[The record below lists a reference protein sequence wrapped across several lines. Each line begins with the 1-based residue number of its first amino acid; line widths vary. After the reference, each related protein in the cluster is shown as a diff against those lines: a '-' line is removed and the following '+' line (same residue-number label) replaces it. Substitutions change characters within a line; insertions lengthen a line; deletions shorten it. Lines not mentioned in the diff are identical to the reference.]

1 MRNGKQSQPC
11 RQEGMQGLYR
21 PPVSR
26 TKLNIQT
33 NNKDVRMDL
42 RFSQDRKMPYHARG
56 KTIMQ
61 NSLSFSLSLYIY
73 IYIPPLS
80 LSLPPFVSSL
90 SLSLSLFLFLS
101 RFLSSH
107 LFLTGRGLV
116 RSQLCS
122 HYCSTNPYSTCSGKL
137 MPSCSC
143 HGYASIGLR

>member
-1 MRNGKQSQPC
+1 
-11 RQEGMQGLYR
+11 MQGLYR

-73 IYIPPLS
+73 IYSPSLSLSPPLS
-80 LSLPPFVSSL
+80 LR

-143 HGYASIGLR
+143 HGCASIGLR